1 MTKRIF
7 ELWLQFAAEDL
18 RSDEILLTA
27 ELFNMV
33 CLHSQQCVEKV
44 LKALLARLDK
54 PIPRIHDLIN
64 LHQIAQDALG
74 NSIDLTEEGLMLLN
88 DVYLD
93 SRYPRDVGLLPGGQP
108 VQADAQKASA
118 FAAEIFHTLS
128 QLIESIK

>member
-18 RSDEILLTA
+18 RSAEILLTA

-33 CLHSQQCVEKV
+33 CFHSQQCVEKA

-64 LHQIAQDALG
+64 LHQIAQDSLG
-74 NSIDLTEEGLMLLN
+74 YSIDLTEEGLMLLN

-108 VQADAQKASA
+108 DQADAQKASA
-118 FAAEIFHTLS
+118 FAAEMFRNLS